1 MEITMESQRKHKM
14 KVILL
19 FSGVLLFSASA
30 VAQQHPKEGLSTN
43 SYHTIAVQPQDGPAE
58 FLRLAEEWKN
68 AYNSGDASRLGSMYA
83 EDAEYVSPHVEG
95 LIIRGRDIVQANFRR
110 GMQSDGHIDSVRI
123 VSSRVS
129 GDMAYLVCRYDA
141 TNSGQR
147 VNGRNVL
154 IAQKTNGR
162 WLIVVHASVVRD

>member
-1 MEITMESQRKHKM
+1 M
-14 KVILL
+14 KIILL
-19 FSGVLLFSASA
+19 LITGFACATGAI
-30 VAQQHPKEGLSTN
+30 AQQHPKEGLSTN

-58 FLRLAEEWKN
+58 LLRLAEDWKN
-68 AYNSGDASRLGSMYA
+68 AYNSGDALRLGSMYA
-83 EDAEYVSPHVEG
+83 EDAEYISPHVTG
-95 LIIRGRDIVQANFRR
+95 LVIHGRDVVQANFRR
-110 GMQSDGHIDSVRI
+110 GMASGGHIDSVTI
-123 VSSRVS
+123 ISSRVS

-154 IAQKTNGR
+154 IAKKTDGR